1 MGFASPM
8 VNIYTRDLSASLA
21 FYGGQLGCAETFRGP
36 SAETPD
42 HVELRLDGV
51 TVALSTAEA
60 AERVH
65 GIVASPGAPG
75 FQLVIWTDDVD
86 TAYDALLAAGVPT
99 VTPPHDTGN
108 GNRNTVVRDP
118 DGNLVEIVA
127 KRG

>member
-1 MGFASPM
+1 MEEAWAASAP
-8 VNIYTRDLSASLA
+8 V
-21 FYGGQLGCAETFRGP
+21 
-36 SAETPD
+36 
-42 HVELRLDGV
+42 
-51 TVALSTAEA
+51 AEA
-60 AERVH
+60 AEAAW
-65 GIVASPGAPG
+65 ASPGAPG

-86 TAYDALLAAGVPT
+86 TAYDVLLAAGVPT